1 MKATLIFLIFLVPA
15 NGLEVNVLSNLVQD
29 LISNE
34 KVPSVLSVFTCWSKF
49 DQQLFVKSSK
59 IPVQLSNRFKIQPRI
74 SDDRTNKLWY
84 FIDVRCVGSY
94 KFLHGIDKAYFAHP
108 YRWIMFE
115 PVEER
120 MVNLTLLPD
129 SNVIFVHF
137 NADQSRFHLKQGKMV
152 LFSQLSVN

>member
-1 MKATLIFLIFLVPA
+1 MKTTLILLIFLVPA
-15 NGLEVNVLSNLVQD
+15 NGLEVKILSNLVQD
-29 LISNE
+29 LIENE
-34 KVPSVLSVFTCWSKF
+34 KVPSVLSVFSCWSKF
-49 DQQLFVKSSK
+49 DQQAFVKSSK

-84 FIDVRCVGSY
+84 FIDVRCVGSD
-94 KFLHGIDKAYFAHP
+94 KFLHGTDNAYFAHP

-120 MVNLTLLPD
+120 MVNLTFLPD

-137 NADQSRFHLKQGKMV
+137 NADQSRFDLKQGKMF
-152 LFSQLSVN
+152 LFFRLGVS